1 MKSEIGMTIVFGAI
15 AMSLWN
21 IMPRLMNDAWHAR
34 DFVPAQ
40 SYTITNYKCT
50 NWNGFMFNACTTTFV
65 SQQSRESRWITDWRF
80 GRAPRDPV
88 RLLQQR
94 DDASSVSTDVSL
106 RTLWNRLLVALMLGV
121 FGVFLTSA
129 LIVKAIKGD
138 DAPIGDAPS
147 TGPPL
152 QPMGRS
158 GSARV
163 TFGKRHA

>member
-1 MKSEIGMTIVFGAI
+1 
-15 AMSLWN
+15 
-21 IMPRLMNDAWHAR
+21 
-34 DFVPAQ
+34 
-40 SYTITNYKCT
+40 
-50 NWNGFMFNACTTTFV
+50 
-65 SQQSRESRWITDWRF
+65 
-80 GRAPRDPV
+80 
-88 RLLQQR
+88 LQQR
-94 DDASSVSTDVSL
+94 DDASSVTTDVSL

-129 LIVKAIKGD
+129 LIVKAMKAD